1 MTKRASVAA
10 ILLVSAVAAACSASA
25 QEPKQLPPAN
35 VHAAGLSGFGGM
47 EGLVAAARKEGALTV
62 IGLPHTWVNYGH
74 IIERFSEE
82 YGIKVT
88 ELRPDANSQQQV
100 AAAAT
105 KTPPDVFDLNLDVA
119 VANAEKFAPYKVAGW
134 QDIPDDLKE
143 GGGLWYA
150 AYGGYMSIGYDPR
163 KMAAPA
169 SYAALNKQGVTVA
182 LPGDPLRTA
191 SAFSG
196 VMATSLRKGKTNPA
210 RGVDF
215 FAGIKKSGALAAPDQ
230 ATAVVDWDYLNL
242 ARSAAT
248 TQNGKPTWLV
258 TIPHDAVLA
267 SYYVQAINKK
277 APHPAAARLWQEFLL
292 SDDGQNLYLRGYARP
307 VRMEAM
313 EMRKTLDR
321 DAAGKLPKAVGT
333 PVILTIPEQDAAKT
347 YLQKHWARQIGS

>member
-10 ILLVSAVAAACSASA
+10 ILLVSVVAACSAPA
-25 QEPKQLPPAN
+25 GEPKKLPPAD
-35 VHAAGLSGFGGM
+35 VRAAGLSGFGGM
-47 EGLVAAARKEGALTV
+47 DGLIAAARKEGELTV

-74 IIERFSEE
+74 LIERFSEE

-88 ELRPDANSQQQV
+88 ELRPDANSQQQIAAV
-100 AAAAT
+100 AE

-119 VANAEKFAPYKVAGW
+119 VANADKFAPYKVTGW

-143 GGGLWYA
+143 GRGLWYA

-163 KMAAPA
+163 KMSAPP
-169 SYAALNKQGVTVA
+169 SYAALRKQGITVA
-182 LPGDPLRTA
+182 LPGDPLRSA
-191 SAFSG
+191 SAFNG
-196 VMATSLRKGKTNPA
+196 VMATSLRRGKPDAA
-210 RGVDF
+210 RGVEF
-215 FAGIKKSGALAAPDQ
+215 FAGLKKARALTAPEQ

-258 TIPHDAVLA
+258 TIPHDAALA

-277 APHPAAARLWQEFLL
+277 ARHPAAARLWQEFLL
-292 SDDGQNLYLRGYARP
+292 SDDGQNLFLRGYARP

-313 EMRKTLDR
+313 QMRDTIDR
-321 DAAGKLPKAVGT
+321 DAARKLPKAVGT
-333 PVILTIPEQDAAKT
+333 PVMLTIPEQDAAKS
-347 YLQKHWARQIGS
+347 YLQQHWARQIG